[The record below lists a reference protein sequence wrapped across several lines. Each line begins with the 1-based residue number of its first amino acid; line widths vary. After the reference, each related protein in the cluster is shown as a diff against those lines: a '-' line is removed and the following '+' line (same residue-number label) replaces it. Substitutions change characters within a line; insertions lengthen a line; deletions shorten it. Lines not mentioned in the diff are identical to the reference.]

1 LSAALDAWRAA
12 GEAFDHRGHRIFY
25 RHQGKAGGRPC
36 LLLIHGFP
44 TASWDWHRVW
54 DGLAAR
60 FPTRVAADMIGFGF
74 SAKPRPYPYAVA
86 DQADLHEALL
96 ERLGIGRVH
105 VLAHDYGDTVAQE
118 LLARHQERRAQ
129 GRSGLELE
137 SVCFL
142 NGGLFP
148 EAHRPTRAQ
157 RLMAGPLGP
166 LLVRAFTRRA
176 FGRALGAIFG
186 PHTRLAEAEIDDL
199 WELVT
204 EDGGLSLAP
213 QLLGYIEERRRH
225 RERWVGALLRT
236 AVPRRLVVGPEDPV
250 SGVSLIARYRELVP
264 GADLVELPG
273 IGHYPQLEAPSAVV
287 TAATAPGDA

>member
-1 LSAALDAWRAA
+1 
-12 GEAFDHRGHRIFY
+12 
-25 RHQGKAGGRPC
+25 
-36 LLLIHGFP
+36 
-44 TASWDWHRVW
+44 
-54 DGLAAR
+54 
-60 FPTRVAADMIGFGF
+60 
-74 SAKPRPYPYAVA
+74 
-86 DQADLHEALL
+86 
-96 ERLGIGRVH
+96 

-129 GRSGLELE
+129 GRGGLELE

-186 PHTRLAEAEIDDL
+186 PHTRPTEAELDDL
-199 WELVT
+199 WEIVT
-204 EDGGLSLAP
+204 AGGGLRLAP
-213 QLLGYIEERRRH
+213 RLLGYIEERRRH

-236 AVPRRLVVGPEDPV
+236 TVPRRLVVGPEDPV

-264 GADLVELPG
+264 AADVVELPG
-273 IGHYPQLEAPSAVV
+273 IGHYPQLEAASAVV
-287 TAATAPGDA
+287 TAATAKGL

>member
-1 LSAALDAWRAA
+1 
-12 GEAFDHRGHRIFY
+12 
-25 RHQGKAGGRPC
+25 
-36 LLLIHGFP
+36 
-44 TASWDWHRVW
+44 
-54 DGLAAR
+54 
-60 FPTRVAADMIGFGF
+60 M
-74 SAKPRPYPYAVA
+74 
-86 DQADLHEALL
+86 
-96 ERLGIGRVH
+96 
-105 VLAHDYGDTVAQE
+105 
-118 LLARHQERRAQ
+118 
-129 GRSGLELE
+129 
-137 SVCFL
+137 CFL

-148 EAHRPTRAQ
+148 EAHRATRAQ

-186 PHTRLAEAEIDDL
+186 PHTRPTEAELDDL
-199 WELVT
+199 WEVVT
-204 EDGGLSLAP
+204 TSGGLRLAP

-236 AVPRRLVVGPEDPV
+236 TVPRRLVVGPEDPV

-287 TAATAPGDA
+287 TAGTAKGQ

>member
-1 LSAALDAWRAA
+1 MTSAALTPAQWRAA
-12 GEAFDHRGHRIFY
+12 GQTLEWRGHRVFY
-25 RHQGKAGGRPC
+25 REQGTGEP
-36 LLLIHGFP
+36 LLLLHGFP
-44 TASWDWHRVW
+44 TSSWDWRHLWDELARHYRVIAL
-54 DGLAAR
+54 DYL
-60 FPTRVAADMIGFGF
+60 GFGF
-74 SAKPRPYPYAVA
+74 SDKPSRGPYSIFAYA
-86 DQADLHEALL
+86 DQAEAVLA
-96 ERLGIGRVH
+96 RLGVVRVH
-105 VLAHDYGDTVAQE
+105 ILAHDLGDTVAQE

-129 GRSGLELE
+129 GRGGLELA

-186 PHTRLAEAEIDDL
+186 PHTRPTEAELDDL
-199 WELVT
+199 WEIVT
-204 EDGGLSLAP
+204 EDGGLYLAP
-213 QLLGYIEERRRH
+213 QLLGYIEQRRRH

-236 AVPRRLVVGPEDPV
+236 AVPLRLVVGPEDPV

-264 GADLVELPG
+264 AADVVELPG

-287 TAATAPGDA
+287 TAATAKGL

>member
-25 RHQGKAGGRPC
+25 RGQGGAGGGPC

-118 LLARHQERRAQ
+118 LLARHEERRAQ
-129 GRSGLELE
+129 GQGGLELE

-148 EAHRPTRAQ
+148 EAHRATRAQ

-186 PHTRLAEAEIDDL
+186 PHSRPTEAELDDL
-199 WELVT
+199 WEIVT
-204 EDGGLSLAP
+204 AAGGLRLAP

-236 AVPRRLVVGPEDPV
+236 AVPCRLVVGPEDPV

-264 GADLVELPG
+264 GADVVELPG

-287 TAATAPGDA
+287 TAATAKGL